1 MKRIHV
7 LFAVC
12 LSGFVVFVLSIIV
25 LLHHSK
31 ELSTIELAVL
41 SRQNGEL
48 LVQDNQHVI
57 YSLEDKKLKDVS
69 IGEILVIAYTGLIK
83 TQATNRDI
91 GLVKYETNTIQK
103 DAYGIPT
110 HWLDEG
116 IFKQYYKLAYDKVKD
131 MTLEEK
137 IGQILLVRYPEDSY
151 EEAINNYHVSGFVF
165 FSKDFQNK
173 EIAQVQQMIADA
185 QHITKIPLLT
195 AVDEEGGSVVRISSN
210 SHLVDTPFLSPQAL
224 YAVGG
229 FDKITQDTISKST
242 LLRSL
247 GINVNLAPVVDVATD
262 KDSYMYPRTIGLDT
276 EGTATYAKTVIESSK
291 DSSVSYVL
299 KHFPGYGN
307 ASDTHFGQAVIDED
321 FSFLSDTY
329 LPPFETGIQAGAEAI
344 LVNHNLYRSI
354 DEKYPASLS
363 SQIHNILRQD
373 LGFTGIVITDDLQMD
388 ALKGQ
393 ENTALQAVLAGNDL
407 IITSDYKTDF
417 LRLKQAVQEKEISE
431 DLISKLAFRVIAW
444 KYYKGLMFQNEK

>member
-137 IGQILLVRYPEDSY
+137 IGQILLVRYPEESY

-291 DSSVSYVL
+291 NSSVSYVL
-299 KHFPGYGN
+299 KHFPGYGD

-373 LGFTGIVITDDLQMD
+373 LGFTGIVITDDLQME
-388 ALKGQ
+388 ALQGQ
-393 ENTALQAVLAGNDL
+393 ENAIVQAVLAGNDL

-417 LRLKQAVQEKEISE
+417 LRLKRAVQEKEISE